1 MFTVA
6 RVSLLLC
13 SAIVSSGSLQA
24 ADAASIFAK
33 SKDAIV
39 TIETSS
45 SVGTAFVTG
54 NGMLLVTA
62 YHVVEGETLS
72 SLRTSSNKIE
82 IDSVVGVN
90 RESDIAVFRLKRKA
104 PHSLALDSSKN
115 IATGSKIYVI
125 GTPLGFLEN
134 TISEGI
140 VSGKRNL
147 SSVRLLQI
155 TAPVSPG
162 SSGSPVISSTGK
174 VVGVV
179 SFRLNAGES
188 LNFATSA
195 GDVSKVIQSPGNKKP
210 IYNQPFTFSPTKEHP
225 VPKLTVPNGDPR
237 LLALA
242 RKLSDPKSA
251 NEAARKLRLEGS
263 KALPYLYAALPLQ
276 ESGNPDD
283 GPSPSEKRVINVIAT
298 NGAAA
303 IPFAINQLGKGYSNN
318 YNYIAILE
326 LLGPPVAPVMC
337 QKLQSPDYMVRRD
350 AALILSSSG
359 NKIAVPHLLKALTD
373 SDVIVRANAAGALGR
388 LGDSTGLSVL
398 SELLKDS
405 RQHVRDHAVS
415 RLGLLNTS
423 ESVAILENLAL
434 DLNRQVSLYG
444 VSYALRVVGERGF
457 VVLIQMLGSEE
468 HEVRHFALWQFWDSK
483 NKSCAPHLIPVL
495 KDPVPWMRGTSA
507 EMLGEFKAVF
517 AVPALLEALSDPDPA
532 VRKTVVLS
540 LGQIGSKSAVDP
552 LLDLFLTESN
562 EDVMEAIRTAL
573 GKLGVENVIQGR
585 SMG

>member
-1 MFTVA
+1 V
-6 RVSLLLC
+6 
-13 SAIVSSGSLQA
+13 
-24 ADAASIFAK
+24 
-33 SKDAIV
+33 
-39 TIETSS
+39 
-45 SVGTAFVTG
+45 
-54 NGMLLVTA
+54 
-62 YHVVEGETLS
+62 
-72 SLRTSSNKIE
+72 
-82 IDSVVGVN
+82 
-90 RESDIAVFRLKRKA
+90 
-104 PHSLALDSSKN
+104 LDSSKN
-115 IATGSKIYVI
+115 LATGSKIFVI

-195 GDVSKVIQSPGNKKP
+195 ADVSKVIQSSGNKKP
-210 IYNQPFTFSPTKEHP
+210 IYNEPFIWVPIKEPP
-225 VPKLTVPNGDPR
+225 VPKLIVPNGNPR

-242 RKLSDPKSA
+242 KKLSDPKSA

-283 GPSPSEKRVINVIAT
+283 GPSPSEKRVINVIAS

-326 LLGPPVAPVMC
+326 LLGPPVAPAMC

-359 NKIAVPHLLKALTD
+359 NKIAVPHLLQALRD

-405 RQHVRDHAVS
+405 RLHVRDHAVS

-423 ESVAILENLAL
+423 ESVAILENLAW
-434 DLNRQVSLYG
+434 DLNRQVSLYA
-444 VSYALRVVGERGF
+444 VSSALRVVGERGF
-457 VVLIQMLGSEE
+457 VVLIRMLGAEE

-495 KDPVPWMRGTSA
+495 MDPVPWMRGTSA

-517 AVPALLEALSDPDPA
+517 AVPALVEALSDSDPA

-552 LLDLFLTESN
+552 LLNLFLNESN